1 MKAKTPKEDP
11 ATKSAREAEQRRA
24 DAAFVDNAQGL
35 LDDETRRRIRRFGAR
50 GSAAR
55 VIGGVGGGSGSS
67 GTGGGGAGGGGG
79 GSFCPAPDVPVL
91 LANADRNGPGDEVRA
106 DQVRAGLDYVW
117 TRHERTLEWGAFK
130 VLAADRHEG
139 QPRARLVM
147 LDGRSSIYARRHRMF
162 SAATGWTD
170 LIALPEGAP
179 LIGTR
184 PGQVA
189 AVEPAETGPV
199 IAFTVEDAAS
209 LITDGL
215 QSHNAKMIGDGAQ
228 LTDTIGS
235 AY

>member
-24 DAAFVDNAQGL
+24 DAAFVDNAQGV

-55 VIGGVGGGSGSS
+55 VVGGVGGTSGGS
-67 GTGGGGAGGGGG
+67 GGG
-79 GSFCPAPDVPVL
+79 GSGAVGVVSGGGFCPAPEVMVL
-91 LANADRNGPGDEVRA
+91 LANDERTGAGREVRA
-106 DQVRAGLDYVW
+106 DQVRAGLDFVW

-130 VLAADRHEG
+130 VVAADRHED

-147 LDGRSSIYARRHRMF
+147 LDGRASVYARRHRMF

-170 LIALPEGAP
+170 LVALPEGAP

-184 PGQVA
+184 PGEVA
-189 AVEPAETGPV
+189 AVVPAETGPV
-199 IAFTVEDAAS
+199 IAFTVADAAS

-215 QSHNAKMIGDGAQ
+215 QSHNAKMIGDGGGFEASR
-228 LTDTIGS
+228 L
-235 AY
+235 